1 MLDLARWLVT
11 RSTPRTSAS
20 TAAVALAAVL
30 AIGCGASRDPI
41 DRIVTEIEAGRVA
54 PGSRVAIAGTVTGAS
69 ASGELMFVNDGT
81 GGVALEQ
88 ATGLPPGHRV
98 VIEAEP
104 RHVDGHLRFTLLR
117 VVESTPGASMTAHPI
132 NPLEVTGGRALGRR
146 VELTGWVQTVTVAGG
161 VPSLH
166 LSLQGRHVEAHVPKV
181 PLATL
186 RRHMGNLV
194 RIRGVVNEPRMLTV
208 NEAVGRLTVAAAT
221 DIEPVGTQYPPPAE
235 RRRLTTVASVRSLRA
250 SDAAAAHDVA
260 VTGRATFVM
269 ADWNSIFV
277 QDDTAGI
284 FVLATETTETPKNIR
299 SGDLL
304 EVEGHTAPGDFAP
317 IVTATRI
324 RIRGNGPLPP
334 APPLDPEAMATGSLD
349 SQLVEARGVV
359 RGVRIDE
366 GVARIDLA
374 LARERIDAFVAVPA
388 SGQMPDG
395 FGIDARV
402 RIVGVVGARY
412 NTRRQI
418 VGTHFQ
424 VPSMAQVVIEKPAV
438 ADPFS
443 LPVEPAR
450 EILSFEKRDGAGVLT
465 HIKGTVL
472 AAQGGWLYLR
482 DDTGAIQVYM
492 RDASPA
498 QAGDIVDAV
507 GFPRAG
513 SFSPILEDA
522 RIRRVGTEALP
533 RPVDVHDP
541 GSLQGDR
548 DGDLVRIR
556 GTITRVYTTPSET
569 VLVLGAGEATV
580 SAYLDVADGART
592 LTPPVGSV
600 VDVTGVVAM
609 TMQPRSRATA
619 DRYRLVL
626 GSPASIAIVETPPW
640 LTIERA
646 LWAFGGLATAV
657 LLTLA
662 WTMTLRRRVR
672 EQTGELRVAKNAA
685 EAASRAK
692 SEFVA
697 NMSHELRTPMNGVLG
712 VTELLLEMPQDDEQR
727 RYLGMVK
734 SSADALLHVIDDILD
749 FSKIEAGHVALDPRP
764 FSLRD
769 FVADAAHLFDL
780 PARQKGLTLTAAV
793 EGHGPD
799 LVVADAERLRQ
810 VLVNMVGNA
819 IKFTHRG
826 SVGVS
831 ASVRPVDGQP
841 EALIVRF
848 TVRDT
853 GVGVP
858 RERQASIFDAFTQ
871 ADGSVT
877 RKYGGTGLG
886 LAIASKLVGMMGG
899 AMTLESEPGRGSAFT
914 FTIRAMRAPADVG
927 GTDPV
932 GESAVAP
939 VTAPVTASATP
950 IVDAAVEPG
959 AVAGIV
965 VGSGSAADVS
975 GRPPA
980 APLVAG
986 TTLTVLIAEDNP
998 VNQRVATAMLK
1009 RRGHQVTIAANGAE
1023 AVRMVAEQTFD
1034 AVFMDVQMPEL
1045 DGLEATQAI
1054 RRAEAGTGRHLPII
1068 AMTAHA
1074 MNGDRERC
1082 LAAGMDDYLTKPV
1095 SIAGID
1101 RVLAFLVAAKA
1112 A

>member
-1 MLDLARWLVT
+1 MPHLQHGPVGRPVT
-11 RSTPRTSAS
+11 RTCAVI
-20 TAAVALAAVL
+20 AAVAVAAAL
-30 AIGCGASRDPI
+30 AIGCGAAPDPI
-41 DRIVTEIEAGRVA
+41 ARVVAEVEAGHVA
-54 PGSRVAIAGTVTGAS
+54 PGHRVALTGTVTGAS
-69 ASGELMFVNDGT
+69 GNGDLMFVNDGT

-88 ATGLPPGHRV
+88 ASGLTPGHRV
-98 VIEAEP
+98 VVEAEP
-104 RHVDGHLRFTLLR
+104 RRVDGRLRFTLLR
-117 VVESTPGASMTAHPI
+117 VVRSTPGASMAAQPV
-132 NPLEVTGGRALGRR
+132 NPLEVTEGRALGRR
-146 VELTGWVQTVTVAGG
+146 VELTGWVQTVTAAAG
-161 VPSLH
+161 VPSMH
-166 LSLQGRHVEAHVPKV
+166 LSLQGRHVEVHVPRV
-181 PLATL
+181 PLDTL

-194 RIRGVVNEPRMLTV
+194 RIRGVVNDPRVLTA
-208 NEAVGRLTVAAAT
+208 NEAVGRITVAAAA
-221 DIEPVGTQYPPPAE
+221 DIEPVGTQYPPPAQ
-235 RRRLTTVASVRSLRA
+235 RRRLTTVAAVRSLRA

-260 VTGRATFVM
+260 ITGRATFVR

-277 QDDTAGI
+277 QDETAGI
-284 FVLATETTETPKNIR
+284 FVLATETTETAKGIR
-299 SGDLL
+299 FGDVL
-304 EVEGHTAPGDFAP
+304 EIEGHTAPGDYAP
-317 IVTATRI
+317 IVTAARI
-324 RIRGNGPLPP
+324 RVRGTGPLPP
-334 APPLDPEAMATGSLD
+334 ARPIDLEAMATGALD
-349 SQLVEARGVV
+349 SQLVEAHGVV
-359 RGVRIDE
+359 RGVGTDE

-374 LARERIDAFVAVPA
+374 LARERIDAFVPLPA
-388 SGQMPDG
+388 SGRMPDG
-395 FGIDARV
+395 FGINARV
-402 RIVGVVGARY
+402 RIIGVVGARY

-418 VGTHFQ
+418 VGTHFR
-424 VPSMAQVVIEKPAV
+424 VPSMAQVVVETPAG
-438 ADPFS
+438 ADPFA
-443 LPVEPAR
+443 LAVEPAR
-450 EILSFEKRDGAGVLT
+450 EILGFDKRDRAGALT
-465 HIKGTVL
+465 HVKGTVL
-472 AAQGGWLYLR
+472 AAHGGWLYVR
-482 DDTGAIQVYM
+482 DDTGAIQVYV
-492 RDASPA
+492 RDASPVH
-498 QAGDIVDAV
+498 AGDIVDAV

-513 SFSPILEDA
+513 SFSPVLEDA

-533 RPVDVHDP
+533 PPVDVHDA
-541 GSLQGDR
+541 GGLQGDR

-556 GTITRVYTTPSET
+556 GRIARVYTTPSET
-569 VLVLGAGEATV
+569 VLILETGKASL
-580 SAYLDVADGART
+580 SAYLDVEDGARF

-619 DRYRLVL
+619 DRYRLIL
-626 GSPASIAIVETPPW
+626 GSPSSITVVETPPW
-640 LTIERA
+640 LTTERA
-646 LWAFGGLATAV
+646 SWAVGGLATAV

-685 EAASRAK
+685 ETASRAK

-727 RYLGMVK
+727 RYLAMVK

-749 FSKIEAGHVALDPRP
+749 FSKIEAGHVGLEPRA
-764 FSLRD
+764 FSVRD
-769 FVADAAHLFDL
+769 FVADAAHLFDQ
-780 PARQKGLTLTAAV
+780 PARQKGLTLTAVV

-799 LVVADAERLRQ
+799 VVVADAERLRQ

-819 IKFTHRG
+819 IKFTHTG
-826 SVGVS
+826 SVAVT
-831 ASVRPVDGQP
+831 ARVVPIDGQP
-841 EALIVRF
+841 DALIVRF

-858 RERQASIFDAFTQ
+858 RERQASIFDAFIQ

-914 FTIRAMRAPADVG
+914 FTIRATRAHADLG
-927 GTDPV
+927 AAEASDAAAPT
-932 GESAVAP
+932 SAARTGPEAPPSPPAP
-939 VTAPVTASATP
+939 VDP
-950 IVDAAVEPG
+950 DAI
-959 AVAGIV
+959 AGIV
-965 VGSGSAADVS
+965 VGSGAAS
-975 GRPPA
+975 EAIGRP
-980 APLVAG
+980 APVSLAAG
-986 TTLTVLIAEDNP
+986 TTLIVLVAEDNP

-1009 RRGHQVTIAANGAE
+1009 RRGHQVTIAGNGAE
-1023 AVRMVAEQTFD
+1023 AVRLVSAQDFD

-1054 RRAEAGTGRHLPII
+1054 RRAEAGTGRRLPII

-1101 RVLAFLVAAKA
+1101 RVLASLVAAKA